1 MRPLLTSMI
10 MSASLLGAGC
20 SPHKVTRNP
29 APPIAVPAA
38 YSSIQ
43 ADGSNLSDRWW
54 QDFGDPELNK
64 LVDAALQGNL
74 QVRAA
79 WERVKQARAVS
90 KQLGAGKFPAVNLT
104 GSVSKKSETKGPGG
118 VSFDFPTSPVSIEA
132 SYEVDIFKKVS
143 NSQAAAMTDA
153 MAAQDQVEGLA
164 MTLVAQ
170 IAETWFALSAQ
181 RASLELLAEQIKT
194 SGQFLE
200 LAEMRLGQG
209 LGSGLD
215 LLQQRQQ
222 LAAVEGQRPLLE
234 SSVGVLE
241 NQLAILT
248 GRAPSEFQ
256 AAVQSTLPQLPA
268 RPSSGVPGD
277 LLLRRPDVRAARLQV
292 EAADYRVAVAVA
304 NRLPSLRLGASY
316 GPFQV
321 QDLVFSTANIWQI
334 GANLLAPLFQGG
346 RLKAEVSRTEAVVQ
360 EKSYN
365 YGQALL
371 QALVEVENAAIQE
384 TKQVEYVAELQG
396 QLVIAQETLEEARQ
410 RYSAGMG
417 NESFIQI
424 LAALSSLQQIEQS
437 LLRAQKQ
444 ALSHRIQFCRALGGS
459 WTQDLGPQT
468 KGISTG
474 ERANERPQ
482 PDNAVAQS
490 SKASTEG
497 SDHE

>member
-1 MRPLLTSMI
+1 VIATAGLMG
-10 MSASLLGAGC
+10 ASC

-29 APPIAVPAA
+29 KPPITVPAA

-43 ADGSNLSDRWW
+43 AEGANLSDRWW

-64 LVDAALQGNL
+64 LVSEALEGNL
-74 QVRAA
+74 QVKAA
-79 WERVKQARAVS
+79 WQRVKQARAVS
-90 KQLGAGKFPAVNLT
+90 KQLGAGKFPAVNVN
-104 GSVSKKSETKGPGG
+104 GSVSKKNETLGPGG
-118 VSFDFPTSPVSIEA
+118 ISFDFPTSPVSIEA
-132 SYEVDIFKKVS
+132 SYELDIFKKVG
-143 NSQAAAMTDA
+143 NAQAAAMTDA
-153 MAAQDQVEGLA
+153 MAARDQVEGIA

-170 IAETWFALSAQ
+170 IAETWFSLSAQ
-181 RASLELLAEQIKT
+181 RASLLLLEKQIDT
-194 SGQFLE
+194 SSKFLE

-234 SSVGVLE
+234 SSVGVLQ

-248 GRAPSEFQ
+248 GRAPGEFQ
-256 AAVQSTLPQLPA
+256 VAVRSELPA
-268 RPSSGVPGD
+268 LPTRPSSGVPAD

-346 RLKAEVSRTEAVVQ
+346 RLKAEVTRNEAVVS

-365 YGQALL
+365 YGQAIL

-384 TKQVEYVAELQG
+384 SKQVEYVAELQE

-410 RYSAGMG
+410 RYSAGIG
-417 NESFIQI
+417 NESFVQI
-424 LAALSSLQQIEQS
+424 LAALSSSQQIEQS

-459 WTQDLGPQT
+459 WTQELEADKAQA
-468 KGISTG
+468 SS
-474 ERANERPQ
+474 ERNE
-482 PDNAVAQS
+482 N
-490 SKASTEG
+490 E
-497 SDHE
+497 

>member
-1 MRPLLTSMI
+1 MRRLLPSILISVAMTT
-10 MSASLLGAGC
+10 AAC
-20 SPHKVTRNP
+20 SPHKVTKNP
-29 APPIAVPAA
+29 KPPIAVPAG

-43 ADGSNLSDRWW
+43 AEGGNLSDKWW
-54 QDFGDPELNK
+54 QDFGDAELNK
-64 LVDAALQGNL
+64 LVDDALQGNL

-79 WERVKQARAVS
+79 WQRVQQARSVAA
-90 KQLGAGKFPAVNLT
+90 QLGAGKYPALNLS
-104 GSVSKKSETKGPGG
+104 GSVNKQNATPGPGG
-118 VSFDFPTSPVSIEA
+118 SSFYFPSSPVSIEA
-132 SYEVDIFKKVS
+132 SYELDIFKKVG
-143 NSQAAAMTDA
+143 NAQAAAMTDA
-153 MAAQDQVEGLA
+153 MAARDQVESMA

-170 IAETWFALSAQ
+170 IAETWFSLSAQ
-181 RASLELLAEQIKT
+181 RASLKLLDEQIKT
-194 SGQFLE
+194 SSQFLE

-234 SSVGVLE
+234 ASVGVLQ

-256 AAVQSTLPQLPA
+256 AATTSALPEIPA
-268 RPSSGVPGD
+268 RPSSGVPAD

-321 QDLVFSTANIWQI
+321 TNLVLSTANIWQI
-334 GANLLAPLFQGG
+334 GANLLAPIFQGG
-346 RLKAEVSRTEAVVQ
+346 RLKAEVKRNEAVVK
-360 EKSYN
+360 EKSFN
-365 YGQALL
+365 YGQAIL
-371 QALVEVENAAIQE
+371 QALVEVENAALQE
-384 TKQVEYVAELQG
+384 TKQLEYVAELEK
-396 QLVIAQETLEEARQ
+396 QLVIAQETLDEARQ

-417 NESFIQI
+417 NDSFVQI
-424 LAALSSLQQIEQS
+424 LLSLSSSQQIELS

-459 WTQDLGPQT
+459 WTQELEDSSEGA
-468 KGISTG
+468 K
-474 ERANERPQ
+474 NE
-482 PDNAVAQS
+482 
-490 SKASTEG
+490 
-497 SDHE
+497 

>member
-1 MRPLLTSMI
+1 MKRLLPSILISVAMTS
-10 MSASLLGAGC
+10 AAC

-29 APPIAVPAA
+29 KPPIVVPSA

-43 ADGSNLSDRWW
+43 AEGDNLSDKWW
-54 QDFGDPELNK
+54 QDFGDPELDK
-64 LVDAALQGNL
+64 LVNEALQGNL

-79 WERVKQARAVS
+79 WQRVKQARAVAT
-90 KQLGAGKFPAVNLT
+90 QMGAGKYPAVN
-104 GSVSKKSETKGPGG
+104 VSGTVNKQNATPGPGG
-118 VSFDFPTSPVSIEA
+118 SSFFFPSSPVSIEA
-132 SYEVDIFKKVS
+132 SYELDIFKKVG
-143 NSQAAAMTDA
+143 NAQAAAMSDA
-153 MAAQDQVEGLA
+153 MAARDQVESMA

-170 IAETWFALSAQ
+170 IAETWFSLSAQ
-181 RASLELLAEQIKT
+181 HASLKLLDAQIKT

-234 SSVGVLE
+234 SSVGVLQ

-248 GRAPSEFQ
+248 GRPPSEFQ
-256 AAVQSTLPQLPA
+256 AATTSALPKMPT
-268 RPSSGVPGD
+268 RPSSGVPAD

-321 QDLVFSTANIWQI
+321 ADLVLSTANIWQI
-334 GANLLAPLFQGG
+334 GANLLAPIFQGG
-346 RLKAEVSRTEAVVQ
+346 RLKAEVTRNEAVVQ

-365 YGQALL
+365 YGHAIL
-371 QALVEVENAAIQE
+371 QALVEVENAALQE
-384 TKQVEYVAELQG
+384 TKQVEYVAELQR
-396 QLVIAQETLEEARQ
+396 QLVIAQATLEEARE
-410 RYSAGMG
+410 RYSAGLG
-417 NESFIQI
+417 NDSFLQI
-424 LAALSSLQQIEQS
+424 LLSLGSSQRLELS
-437 LLRAQKQ
+437 LLRAQQQ

-459 WTQDLGPQT
+459 WTQDLEDSSQGA
-468 KGISTG
+468 K
-474 ERANERPQ
+474 NE
-482 PDNAVAQS
+482 
-490 SKASTEG
+490 
-497 SDHE
+497 